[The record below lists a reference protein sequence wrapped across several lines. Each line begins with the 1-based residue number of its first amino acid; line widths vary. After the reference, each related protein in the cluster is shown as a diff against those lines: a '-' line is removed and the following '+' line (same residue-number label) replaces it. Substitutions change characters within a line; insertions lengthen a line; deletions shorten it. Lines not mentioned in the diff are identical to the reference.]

1 MSEQAGTHSVPLG
14 GALPGAEASDY
25 RTDLSSP
32 RSAAAPFE
40 PIDQDER
47 PSRGWRP
54 WAIVGVAIAI
64 PAILATALVLTLGG
78 GDDPVVPVAPPAT
91 TTVTSSTAVA
101 APTVTAETALSPSAR
116 TSTAAVTAT
125 PEQSVAAAAATGA
138 AASETPNTTA
148 SQAAVAD
155 LPTAQERLAAWPE
168 IIEVTV
174 LDGDSTWN
182 LALQYQTTVE
192 AIAAVNL
199 LGDPT
204 ALSIGQTLRIPVGF
218 AESLEP
224 VALTTE
230 TVTVAD
236 NSGAVIATAG
246 VPPADT
252 PLFEWPNVVAW
263 TIEPGDSL
271 STLATTF
278 DTSVEAI
285 MVLNAITNPNLLIA
299 GETISI
305 PVGFS
310 AAVAAPVAVTTTTTV
325 ATEIETITPVATE
338 IETTTTTVA
347 AETVT
352 ISTEATLPP
361 ADDELQPDS
370 TAPTT
375 APADEMAPDE
385 EEGYLEE

>member
-78 GDDPVVPVAPPAT
+78 GDDPVAPVAPAAT
-91 TTVTSSTAVA
+91 TTVTSSTAVT

-125 PEQSVAAAAATGA
+125 PEESVAAAAATGA

-199 LGDPT
+199 LADPT
-204 ALSIGQTLRIPVGF
+204 ALSVGQTLRIPVGF

-224 VALTTE
+224 VVLTTE

-236 NSGAVIATAG
+236 NSGAAIATTDA
-246 VPPADT
+246 PPADT
-252 PLFEWPNVVAW
+252 PLFDWPNVVAW

-310 AAVAAPVAVTTTTTV
+310 AAVSAPVAVTTTTT
-325 ATEIETITPVATE
+325 
-338 IETTTTTVA
+338 TTVA
-347 AETVT
+347 ETATTSTATTPAETT
-352 ISTEATLPP
+352 STEATLPP
-361 ADDELQPDS
+361 ADDELPQATP
-370 TAPTT
+370 AATT
-375 APADEMAPDE
+375 APSDEMAPDE

>member
-47 PSRGWRP
+47 PNRGWRP

-78 GDDPVVPVAPPAT
+78 GDDPAVPVAPAAT
-91 TTVTSSTAVA
+91 TTVTSSTAVT
-101 APTVTAETALSPSAR
+101 APTATPQTVER
-116 TSTAAVTAT
+116 TSTAAATAT
-125 PEQSVAAAAATGA
+125 TQQPVAAATATAGAATEA
-138 AASETPNTTA
+138 PNTTV

-199 LGDPT
+199 LRDPT
-204 ALSIGQTLRIPVGF
+204 ALSVGQTLRIPVGF

-236 NSGAVIATAG
+236 NSGAAIVTAG
-246 VPPADT
+246 APPADT

-310 AAVAAPVAVTTTTTV
+310 AAVAAPVAVTTITPV
-325 ATEIETITPVATE
+325 ATEIETITPVASE
-338 IETTTTTVA
+338 PETTTTVA

-352 ISTEATLPP
+352 TSTEATLPP

-370 TAPTT
+370 TAATT

>member
-78 GDDPVVPVAPPAT
+78 GDDPAAPVAPAATPA
-91 TTVTSSTAVA
+91 VVSSTAVV
-101 APTVTAETALSPSAR
+101 APTVTAEPAPPPAAR
-116 TSTAAVTAT
+116 TSSAAVTAT
-125 PEQSVAAAAATGA
+125 TEQPAAAAAATVGA
-138 AASETPNTTA
+138 ATETPDTA
-148 SQAAVAD
+148 VSQAAVAD

-168 IIEVTV
+168 MIEVTV

-199 LGDPT
+199 LADPT
-204 ALSIGQTLRIPVGF
+204 ALSVGQTLRIPVGF

-236 NSGAVIATAG
+236 NSGAAIATADA
-246 VPPADT
+246 PPADT

-310 AAVAAPVAVTTTTTV
+310 AAVSAPVAVTTTTCCRG
-325 ATEIETITPVATE
+325 
-338 IETTTTTVA
+338 
-347 AETVT
+347 
-352 ISTEATLPP
+352 S
-361 ADDELQPDS
+361 
-370 TAPTT
+370 
-375 APADEMAPDE
+375 
-385 EEGYLEE
+385 

>member
-47 PSRGWRP
+47 PNRGWRP

-78 GDDPVVPVAPPAT
+78 GDDPVAPVTPAAT
-91 TTVTSSTAVA
+91 TTVASSTAVA
-101 APTVTAETALSPSAR
+101 APTATSESAAR
-116 TSTAAVTAT
+116 ISSAAATAT
-125 PEQSVAAAAATGA
+125 TVQPVAAATATVGAATEA
-138 AASETPNTTA
+138 PDTTV

-174 LDGDSTWN
+174 LDGDTTWN

-204 ALSIGQTLRIPVGF
+204 ALSVGQTLRIPVGF

-236 NSGAVIATAG
+236 NSGAAIGTGDAPA
-246 VPPADT
+246 ADT

-263 TIEPGDSL
+263 TIEPGDIL

-285 MVLNAITNPNLLIA
+285 MVLNGITNPNLLIA

-310 AAVAAPVAVTTTTTV
+310 AVVAAPVAVNTTTTTTTTSSV
-325 ATEIETITPVATE
+325 APEPE
-338 IETTTTTVA
+338 TTTTVA
-347 AETVT
+347 AEPVT
-352 ISTEATLPP
+352 TSTEATLPP

-370 TAPTT
+370 TAATT

>member
-14 GALPGAEASDY
+14 GALPGAEAPGY

-78 GDDPVVPVAPPAT
+78 GDDPAVPVAPAAT
-91 TTVTSSTAVA
+91 TTVTSSTVVA
-101 APTVTAETALSPSAR
+101 APTVTSEPAPPPAAR
-116 TSTAAVTAT
+116 TSSAAATVTT
-125 PEQSVAAAAATGA
+125 EQPVAAATATAGAATEA
-138 AASETPNTTA
+138 RDTTV

-155 LPTAQERLAAWPE
+155 LATAQERLAAWPE
-168 IIEVTV
+168 MIEVTV
-174 LDGDSTWN
+174 IDGDSTWG

-192 AIAAVNL
+192 AIAEVNL
-199 LGDPT
+199 LADPT
-204 ALSIGQTLRIPVGF
+204 ALSVGQTLRIPVGF

-224 VALTTE
+224 AAALTTE
-230 TVTVAD
+230 TVTVAED
-236 NSGAVIATAG
+236 SGAAITTADA
-246 VPPADT
+246 PPADT
-252 PLFEWPNVVAW
+252 PLFEWPNVISW

-278 DTSVEAI
+278 ETSVEAI
-285 MVLNAITNPNLLIA
+285 MVLNGITNPNLLIA
-299 GETISI
+299 GATISI

-310 AAVAAPVAVTTTTTV
+310 AAVAAPVAVDTTTTTV
-325 ATEIETITPVATE
+325 ATETEAT
-338 IETTTTTVA
+338 
-347 AETVT
+347 
-352 ISTEATLPP
+352 STEATLPP
-361 ADDELQPDS
+361 ADDELQQDPP
-370 TAPTT
+370 AATT
-375 APADEMAPDE
+375 APSDEMAPDT

>member
-47 PSRGWRP
+47 PNRGWRP

-78 GDDPVVPVAPPAT
+78 GDDPVAPVTPAAT
-91 TTVTSSTAVA
+91 TTVASSTAVA
-101 APTVTAETALSPSAR
+101 APTATSESAAR
-116 TSTAAVTAT
+116 ISSAAATAT
-125 PEQSVAAAAATGA
+125 TVQPVAAATATVGAATEA
-138 AASETPNTTA
+138 PDTTV

-174 LDGDSTWN
+174 LDGDTTWN

-204 ALSIGQTLRIPVGF
+204 ALSVGQTLRIPVGF

-236 NSGAVIATAG
+236 NSGAAIGTADA
-246 VPPADT
+246 PAADT

-263 TIEPGDSL
+263 TIEPGDIL

-285 MVLNAITNPNLLIA
+285 MVLNGITNPNLLIA

-310 AAVAAPVAVTTTTTV
+310 AVVAAPVAVTHHHHHHHHHQRG
-325 ATEIETITPVATE
+325 
-338 IETTTTTVA
+338 
-347 AETVT
+347 
-352 ISTEATLPP
+352 S
-361 ADDELQPDS
+361 
-370 TAPTT
+370 
-375 APADEMAPDE
+375 
-385 EEGYLEE
+385 

>member
-47 PSRGWRP
+47 PNRGWRP

-78 GDDPVVPVAPPAT
+78 GDDPAVPVAPAAT
-91 TTVTSSTAVA
+91 TTVTSSSAVT
-101 APTVTAETALSPSAR
+101 APTATPQTAER
-116 TSTAAVTAT
+116 TSTAAATAT
-125 PEQSVAAAAATGA
+125 TQQPVAAATATAGAATEA
-138 AASETPNTTA
+138 PDTTV
-148 SQAAVAD
+148 SQAAVAG

-204 ALSIGQTLRIPVGF
+204 ALSVGQTLRIPVGF

-236 NSGAVIATAG
+236 NSGAAIVTAG
-246 VPPADT
+246 APAADT

-310 AAVAAPVAVTTTTTV
+310 AAVAAPVAVNTTTTTV
-325 ATEIETITPVATE
+325 APEPEATTSVAAEPV
-338 IETTTTTVA
+338 TTTSVA

-352 ISTEATLPP
+352 TSTEATLPP

-370 TAPTT
+370 TAATT

>member
-47 PSRGWRP
+47 PNRGWRP

-78 GDDPVVPVAPPAT
+78 GDDPAVPVAPAAT
-91 TTVTSSTAVA
+91 TTVTSS
-101 APTVTAETALSPSAR
+101 S
-116 TSTAAVTAT
+116 AVTAPTAT
-125 PEQSVAAAAATGA
+125 PQTAERTSIAAATATTEQPVAAATATAGAATEA
-138 AASETPNTTA
+138 PDTTV

-204 ALSIGQTLRIPVGF
+204 ALSVGQTLRIPVGF

-236 NSGAVIATAG
+236 NSGAAIVTAG
-246 VPPADT
+246 APPADT

-338 IETTTTTVA
+338 IETTTTTTVA
-347 AETVT
+347 AEPVT
-352 ISTEATLPP
+352 TSTEATLPP

>member
-47 PSRGWRP
+47 PNRGWRP

-78 GDDPVVPVAPPAT
+78 GDDPVAPVTPAAT
-91 TTVTSSTAVA
+91 TTVASSNAVA
-101 APTVTAETALSPSAR
+101 EPAATQQIAER
-116 TSTAAVTAT
+116 TSTAAATAT
-125 PEQSVAAAAATGA
+125 TQQPVAAASATAGAATEA
-138 AASETPNTTA
+138 ADTTV

-204 ALSIGQTLRIPVGF
+204 ALSVGQTLRIPVGF

-236 NSGAVIATAG
+236 NSGAAIGTADA
-246 VPPADT
+246 PAADT

-310 AAVAAPVAVTTTTTV
+310 AAVAAPVAVNTTTTTTTTSSV
-325 ATEIETITPVATE
+325 APEPE
-338 IETTTTTVA
+338 TTTTVA
-347 AETVT
+347 AEPVT
-352 ISTEATLPP
+352 TSTEATLPP

-370 TAPTT
+370 TAATT